1 MQIYDNTWRNSAL
14 HCDRIG
20 ILSMAYMGNERSVP
34 RCDQF
39 YLHLSIFISF
49 VPILRLSECG
59 LFWYFWFRAWF
70 FHLKWSKNVQ
80 KMIFVSS
87 KFCQLEIFPN
97 QIFQNYDFGLLINI
111 YLYKVKIY
119 PPFVFDLV
127 SEHDKS
133 NLMFSQWSR
142 CCPLMRWLPVIQI
155 KPAETLTFAIFL
167 PFEAMLCIQYKFSL
181 IPKNAFVL
189 QLMCYAEK

>member
-1 MQIYDNTWRNSAL
+1 MWSFL
-14 HCDRIG
+14 VFL
-20 ILSMAYMGNERSVP
+20 ILSPIFSLKILKNLHVS
-34 RCDQF
+34 F
-39 YLHLSIFISF
+39 YVNYIMKK
-49 VPILRLSECG
+49 ILKIL
-59 LFWYFWFRAWF
+59 
-70 FHLKWSKNVQ
+70 
-80 KMIFVSS
+80 
-87 KFCQLEIFPN
+87 FPN

-155 KPAETLTFAIFL
+155 WLTFAIFL

-181 IPKNAFVL
+181 IPKNAFCFTIDVL
-189 QLMCYAEK
+189 RGEVGLRSAACAGNDLAIRAVSQNLPSGQRNSSYSETERKS